1 MTVSLMKLL
10 DVSKPDVSVKKITQ
24 EQRKFPTIFNLVAN
38 IKDRIND
45 KIRARN
51 LKGFRAS
58 ILNIIA
64 GFVRKKSKKL

>member
-38 IKDRIND
+38 NKDRINN
-45 KIRARN
+45 KIRAWNFKR
-51 LKGFRAS
+51 
-58 ILNIIA
+58 
-64 GFVRKKSKKL
+64 V